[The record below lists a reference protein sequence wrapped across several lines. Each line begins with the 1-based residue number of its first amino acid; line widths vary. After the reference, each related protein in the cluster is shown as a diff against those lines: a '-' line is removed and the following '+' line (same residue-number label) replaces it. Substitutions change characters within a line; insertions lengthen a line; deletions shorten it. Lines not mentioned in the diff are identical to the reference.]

1 MLQLEHPAHL
11 YALALLPLL
20 GLFFWAAWTAR
31 RRAIGRFGNHSLMQ
45 QLMPQVSRYRQY
57 LKFGLLMLAVALL
70 VVGWANP
77 QYGAKLQKYK
87 RKSVDVILA
96 FDLSQSMLATDIT
109 PSRLERARRFGQEL
123 VEGLR
128 SERLGMVVFAGSA
141 FLQSPITTDYNAIQ
155 LSLRSASPDM
165 IGNQGTAIAEAI
177 ELAEESF
184 EDNNKSHKALI
195 IITDGENH
203 EEEALA
209 AAQAAVDKGLIIYTV
224 GVGTAEGGFITIRQN
239 GREVYKRDKQGSPV
253 RSRLN
258 EKVLEDL
265 ADAGNGNYFNL
276 AAGSDAVVDALKD
289 RIDKMEKRAFEQR
302 SFSEFESSF
311 QWFVGVALLLLIVE
325 FLLPYRSSGK
335 RRNESLFGENV

>member
-1 MLQLEHPAHL
+1 MLQLEHPEHL
-11 YALALLPLL
+11 YALLLLPLL
-20 GLFFWAAWTAR
+20 GVFFWAAWTAR
-31 RRAIGRFGNHSLMQ
+31 NRAIGRFGNHSLMQ

-70 VVGWANP
+70 AVGWANP
-77 QYGAKLQKYK
+77 QYGAKLQQYK
-87 RKSVDVILA
+87 RKSVDIIVA

-109 PSRLERARRFGQEL
+109 PSRLERARRFAQEL

-128 SERLGMVVFAGSA
+128 SERIGMIVFAGSA

-155 LSLRSASPDM
+155 LSLRSANPDM
-165 IGNQGTAIAEAI
+165 IGNQGTAIADAI
-177 ELAEESF
+177 TLAEDSF

-209 AAQAAVDKGLIIYTV
+209 AAQKAADDGLILYTV
-224 GVGTAEGGFITIRQN
+224 GVGTNEGGYITIRQG
-239 GREVYKRDKQGSPV
+239 GREMYKRDQQGNPV

-258 EKVLEDL
+258 EAVLQEI
-265 ADAGNGNYFNL
+265 AEAGDGKYFNL
-276 AAGSDAVVDALKD
+276 SAGSDAVVAALKE

-311 QWFVGVALLLLIVE
+311 QWFVGLALLLLLAE
-325 FLLPYRSSGK
+325 FLMPYRSSAK
-335 RRNESLFGENV
+335 RRSTDLFKENS

>member
-1 MLQLEHPAHL
+1 MLQLEHPEHL
-11 YALALLPLL
+11 YALVLLPLL
-20 GLFFWAAWTAR
+20 GLFFWAAWSAR
-31 RRAIGRFGNHSLMQ
+31 NRAIGRFGNHSLMQ

-70 VVGWANP
+70 AVGWANP

-87 RKSVDVILA
+87 RKSVDVIIA
-96 FDLSQSMLATDIT
+96 FDLSQSMLATDVT
-109 PSRLERARRFGQEL
+109 PSRLERARRFGREL

-155 LSLRSASPDM
+155 LSLRSASPEM

-177 ELAEESF
+177 ELAGESF

-203 EEEALA
+203 EEEAVA
-209 AAQAAVDKGLIIYTV
+209 AAQAAAEKGLIIYTV
-224 GVGTAEGGFITIRQN
+224 GVGTVEGGFIPIRQN
-239 GREVYKRDKQGSPV
+239 GREMYKRDKQGSPV

-258 EKVLEDL
+258 EGVLQNL
-265 ADAGNGNYFNL
+265 AEAGDGSYFNL
-276 AAGSDAVVDALKD
+276 SAGSDAVVSALKA

-311 QWFVGVALLLLIVE
+311 QWFVGVALLLLTVE
-325 FLLPYRSSGK
+325 FLLPYRRSGR
-335 RRNESLFGENV
+335 RRNENLFGENT

>member
-1 MLQLEHPAHL
+1 MLQLEHPEHL
-11 YALALLPLL
+11 YALLLLPLL

-31 RRAIGRFGNHSLMQ
+31 KRAIGRFGTHSLME

-70 VVGWANP
+70 AVGWANP

-87 RKSVDVILA
+87 RKSVDIIIA

-128 SERLGMVVFAGSA
+128 AERLGMVVFAGSA

-177 ELAEESF
+177 ELAGESF

-209 AAQAAVDKGLIIYTV
+209 AAEAAAEEGLILYTV
-224 GVGTAEGGFITIRQN
+224 GVGTTEGSFITIREN
-239 GREVYKRDKQGSPV
+239 GREMYKRDQQGNPV

-258 EKVLEDL
+258 EAVLRDI
-265 ADAGNGNYFNL
+265 AKAGNGNYFNL
-276 AAGSDAVVDALKD
+276 SAGSDAVVNALKE

-311 QWFVGVALLLLIVE
+311 QWFVGLALLLLLLE
-325 FLLPYRSSGK
+325 FLMPYRSSGK
-335 RRNESLFGENV
+335 GRNQNLFGENA